1 MSTSSFIPNGRTSR
15 VRKGKTSLQVQTE
28 YALRP
33 YPRLTTTILNDGQVL
48 HKIEKKLERPIGSSE
63 EQTEIERMIKRQH
76 SEVVAIIEE
85 HTAGKPAMLEVLKTS
100 HSDYLTLADRL
111 KTIPGVQRIYD
122 LDNEGNFLRH
132 ENAEHFRKAFGVV
145 FKGLRDLI
153 EIFGQIPGITMAR
166 EKGVYEVERDRLY
179 LVSCGD
185 EICIVTVNR
194 ANDKIVYEQAI
205 RKAVEDFF
213 TNE

>member
-1 MSTSSFIPNGRTSR
+1 
-15 VRKGKTSLQVQTE
+15 
-28 YALRP
+28 
-33 YPRLTTTILNDGQVL
+33 VL
-48 HKIEKKLERPIGSSE
+48 HKIEKKLDRPIGSSE

-76 SEVVAIIEE
+76 AEVVAIIEE
-85 HTAGKPAMLEVLKTS
+85 HNAGKPAMLEVLKTS

-122 LDNEGNFLRH
+122 LDNDGNFLRQ
-132 ENAEHFRKAFGVV
+132 ENVEAFRKAFGPV

-153 EIFGQIPGITMAR
+153 EIFSQIPGITMTR

-185 EICIVTVNR
+185 EICIVTVNPT
-194 ANDKIVYEQAI
+194 NDKIVYEHAI
-205 RKAVEDFF
+205 RKAVDDFF
-213 TNE
+213 ANE